1 MQTVEENM
9 MTQFSQVEEEE
20 TKENV
25 GEVPMNNDDGDV
37 NQANI
42 NPHDSILFNEALLR
56 DEDEEVR
63 RIFVGNPKK

>member
-1 MQTVEENM
+1 
-9 MTQFSQVEEEE
+9 
-20 TKENV
+20 
-25 GEVPMNNDDGDV
+25 MNNDDGDG